1 MMTNLKLTADD
12 IVSIMNATV
21 NAEVHNKC
29 RRELKNMG
37 YRVIWDSYVGFIL
50 V

>member
-1 MMTNLKLTADD
+1 MTKLNITAND
-12 IVSIMNATV
+12 ILSIMNATV
-21 NAEVHNKC
+21 NYEVHKKC
-29 RRELKNMG
+29 RRELKKMG